1 MAAARAALRT
11 GSENGDGIG
20 AATADLLTAL
30 AAGRRWGRGGGNGGE
45 RRRTGSTAP
54 PARPM
59 ATLSELGPVAGE
71 LRVLARS
78 LLSARGRAGRGAVGG
93 VALAVALAALVAEIA
108 AWQAARGRDHQAAA
122 AGRSRDGRHR
132 ARPRAPARGTAGPG
146 AGGGWGERPG
156 TGHATAAR
164 RVGAVPPPAEQ
175 RARHDPTDRDPT
187 DRDLSASVHGA
198 QPGATRFGV
207 VGFGAGLSA
216 DAVGGSA
223 VTDRQEQAV
232 LAVVRLI
239 GDQDVEVTAQ
249 HASSTSAAVTVRIGR
264 ALLYLND
271 QATAGHF
278 HKVWFDAAAHAR
290 TLPPVGHPAHR
301 GLVRALRGMPE
312 PGIVANAT
320 ARPPCSVAMVGG
332 DPPDAKPFL
341 RIQLGRVAFEIR
353 DFAAYRSCL
362 GAFRQAH
369 HMARDVFLP
378 AGSARVYNGALT
390 AARDAFYPH
399 TPDAPDPPAS
409 HRARHGG
416 AGSRRRPNAAHP
428 SPPPPRDTPRQAR
441 PASHRRDHR

>member
-1 MAAARAALRT
+1 MTPPT
-11 GSENGDGIG
+11 G
-20 AATADLLTAL
+20 T
-30 AAGRRWGRGGGNGGE
+30 
-45 RRRTGSTAP
+45 P
-54 PARPM
+54 PQ
-59 ATLSELGPVAGE
+59 SVG
-71 LRVLARS
+71 
-78 LLSARGRAGRGAVGG
+78 LSA
-93 VALAVALAALVAEIA
+93 E
-108 AWQAARGRDHQAAA
+108 
-122 AGRSRDGRHR
+122 
-132 ARPRAPARGTAGPG
+132 PG
-146 AGGGWGERPG
+146 A
-156 TGHATAAR
+156 
-164 RVGAVPPPAEQ
+164 
-175 RARHDPTDRDPT
+175 
-187 DRDLSASVHGA
+187 
-198 QPGATRFGV
+198 V
-207 VGFGAGLSA
+207 VGFGAGLA
-216 DAVGGSA
+216 AHAVGGSV

-341 RIQLGRVAFEIR
+341 RIQLGRIAFEIR

-399 TPDAPDPPAS
+399 TPDAPDPASEPAG
-409 HRARHGG
+409 HGTGPPGRAGDRPQRTHHP
-416 AGSRRRPNAAHP
+416 RRPAAGPGRRIP
-428 SPPPPRDTPRQAR
+428 SDSPRSSVRGQTA
-441 PASHRRDHR
+441 

>member
-1 MAAARAALRT
+1 M
-11 GSENGDGIG
+11 
-20 AATADLLTAL
+20 
-30 AAGRRWGRGGGNGGE
+30 
-45 RRRTGSTAP
+45 
-54 PARPM
+54 
-59 ATLSELGPVAGE
+59 AGE

-78 LLSARGRAGRGAVGG
+78 LLTARGRAGRGAVGG

-122 AGRSRDGRHR
+122 ARRTATDATELVLDHPPAARPGRARAAGGGNGRARGTPRPRGGSGRSRRRQNSEPTMTPPTGTPPHR
-132 ARPRAPARGTAGPG
+132 SSAPSPA
-146 AGGGWGERPG
+146 
-156 TGHATAAR
+156 
-164 RVGAVPPPAEQ
+164 PP
-175 RARHDPTDRDPT
+175 
-187 DRDLSASVHGA
+187 V
-198 QPGATRFGV
+198 GV

-216 DAVGGSA
+216 HAVGGSV

-271 QATAGHF
+271 QATAAHF

-320 ARPPCSVAMVGG
+320 ARPACSVAMVGG

-341 RIQLGRVAFEIR
+341 RIQLGRIAFEVR

-378 AGSARVYNGALT
+378 AGSARVYNGALD
-390 AARDAFYPH
+390 RRPRRLLPPH
-399 TPDAPDPPAS
+399 PRRPGPCQRTD
-409 HRARHGG
+409 RARHGA
-416 AGSRRRPNAAHP
+416 AGSRR
-428 SPPPPRDTPRQAR
+428 
-441 PASHRRDHR
+441 